1 MKELWLKINQL
12 FEGNRLI
19 EDAKPPRPKSVV
31 LRRLMPVILVGML
44 GGFFIASQVVLI
56 PLVLVILPFINPWL
70 VELGAANP
78 LMAETLTFTI
88 NLIIFFAGIYIVIF
102 IWVRF
107 MEKRPFKTI
116 GFHPKRALRRFVVG
130 FSLATFSMGFIALLL
145 LTFGDAK
152 INQGGLA
159 ATGLSALPFVLIV
172 LIGWLVQGSAEEV
185 LFQGWFMPTSSKLLT
200 PSVGIALSALMFAF
214 FHAFNPNMSGL
225 AFFNLMLYGVFA
237 ALYALYEEGIIGIAA
252 YHVAWNWT
260 QGNVFGQGVSG
271 SSSIDASVWNLSYQ
285 SETLFNGGAFGPEGG
300 LVTTL
305 VLGFSLGV
313 VIFLHKRKKQK
324 KVVI

>member
-1 MKELWLKINQL
+1 MKTLWLKFNQL

-19 EDAKPPRPKSVV
+19 EDAKPPKPNSVV
-31 LRRLMPVILVGML
+31 LRRLMPMILVGML
-44 GGFFIASQVVLI
+44 GGFFVASQVVLI
-56 PLVLVILPFINPWL
+56 PLVLLILPFINPWL
-70 VELGAANP
+70 VELGASNP

-116 GFHPKRALRRFVVG
+116 GFHPKRALRRFVFG
-130 FSLATFSMGFIALLL
+130 FSIATLSMGLIALLL
-145 LTFGDAK
+145 LLFGDAK
-152 INQGGLA
+152 IDQGGLA
-159 ATGLSALPFVLIV
+159 ETGLTALPFVLIV

-185 LFQGWFMPTSSKLLT
+185 LFQGWFMPTSSKLLS

-225 AFFNLMLYGVFA
+225 AFLNLTLYGVFA

-271 SSSIDASVWNLSYQ
+271 ASSIDASFWNLSYQ
-285 SETLFNGGAFGPEGG
+285 SENLFNGGAFGPEGG
-300 LVTTL
+300 LVTTI
-305 VLGFSLGV
+305 VLLISIVTVGWLT
-313 VIFLHKRKKQK
+313 QK
-324 KVVI
+324 KGVNQT